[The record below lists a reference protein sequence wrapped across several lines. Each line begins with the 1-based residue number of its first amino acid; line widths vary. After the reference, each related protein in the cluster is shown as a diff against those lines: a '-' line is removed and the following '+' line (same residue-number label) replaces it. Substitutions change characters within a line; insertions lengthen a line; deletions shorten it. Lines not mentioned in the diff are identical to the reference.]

1 MSIVAAAIVNGAIIN
16 LMWPLLLQRL
26 VEICGSVKR
35 QKPLINVTGQGEAE
49 LAIAKGFVAAITI

>member
-16 LMWPLLLQRL
+16 LMWPLLFQRL

-49 LAIAKGFVAAITI
+49 LAIAKGFVASVTI